1 MPTAN
6 SFDPK
11 LLLGALEAAR
21 RAMQRLDAKE
31 IPQKIRA
38 VAKQSGKLA
47 PPLALS
53 LLNELDR
60 NEWLR
65 EKAADELSGESRAS
79 WLFLHRE
86 TGWLEELTEIG
97 AERSQQDQRAAQ
109 QKAETELKAARA
121 QIEKLR
127 RDLAS
132 LKAQPKAVPVSPAPR
147 RPDPVG
153 PELNVLRRLE
163 ADLRRQITE
172 LTSTNQELS
181 ERVEGLLRRQTKGSR
196 QARQPGSTRSASG
209 LRRQAL
215 ALARDLDT
223 RFLAAAI
230 NPQLTPESADPSL
243 DQLPAL
249 KIPRGVRP
257 DLPEA
262 IDWLMSEPGPVTV
275 AVDGWNLAF
284 QLKTPPGKRERK
296 QVEAAVGRLS
306 IKAAGPRKLLVY
318 FDSRHDLAESAEG
331 LHRAV
336 EVEFPAS
343 ADEALIELATR
354 VERLVVIS
362 SDRRVREESARNGAV
377 ALWGAGAD
385 RMAPLTG

>member
-1 MPTAN
+1 MSTAN
-6 SFDPK
+6 SFDQK
-11 LLLGALEAAR
+11 LLSGALAAAR
-21 RAMQRLDAKE
+21 RAMQRLEAKE
-31 IPQKIRA
+31 IPPKVRA
-38 VAKQSGKLA
+38 VAKLSGKLA
-47 PPLALS
+47 PPHALS

-65 EKAADELSGESRAS
+65 EKAAEELADGDRAS

-86 TGWLEELTEIG
+86 TGWLEELTRLG
-97 AERSQQDQRAAQ
+97 LERSEKDQLGALR
-109 QKAETELKAARA
+109 KAEAELKAARA
-121 QIEKLR
+121 EIEKLR

-132 LKAQPKAVPVSPAPR
+132 LKSKPKSIPAPPPPR
-147 RPDPVG
+147 RDPID
-153 PELNVLRRLE
+153 PELNTLRRLE
-163 ADLRRQITE
+163 AEHRLQIE
-172 LTSTNQELS
+172 HLTNSKQELS
-181 ERVEGLLRRQTKGSR
+181 ERVEALLRRKTKGK
-196 QARQPGSTRSASG
+196 ASTAARSAAG
-209 LRRQAL
+209 LRRQSLQL
-215 ALARDLDT
+215 AQDLDT
-223 RFLAAAI
+223 RLLAAAI
-230 NPQLTPESADPSL
+230 SPLPRLETGDPKL
-243 DQLPAL
+243 DQNPPL
-249 KIPRGVRP
+249 KIPKGVRP

-262 IDWLMSEPGPVTV
+262 IRWLMAEPGPVTV

-318 FDSRHDLAESAEG
+318 FDSRHDLAETTTG
-331 LHRAV
+331 LHQTV

-377 ALWGAGAD
+377 ALWGEALIGWL
-385 RMAPLTG
+385 R